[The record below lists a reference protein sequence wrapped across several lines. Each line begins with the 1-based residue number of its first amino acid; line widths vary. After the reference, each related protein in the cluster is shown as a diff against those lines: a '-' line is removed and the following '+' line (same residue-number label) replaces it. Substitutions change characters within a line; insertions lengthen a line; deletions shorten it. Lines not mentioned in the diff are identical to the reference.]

1 MQRINGNFFSS
12 TVGAATVHCSRSRSL
27 HFVLFM
33 RRRDLRVRGPL
44 QRAVHCKR
52 PCHEE
57 TARNSTVSS
66 NESATCTSN
75 ETCKSELCTST
86 WAEGNASITGHSLLS
101 CKSDCGGFGQ
111 NRGSTGKF
119 RIKHF
124 EIKGYVYLYSA

>member
-1 MQRINGNFFSS
+1 MASFLARLWELRLSIA
-12 TVGAATVHCSRSRSL
+12 VGVVAFVSYFLCGGATYASG
-27 HFVLFM
+27 VLFNE
-33 RRRDLRVRGPL
+33 LL
-44 QRAVHCKR
+44 KR

-75 ETCKSELCTST
+75 ETCKNELCGYTST

-101 CKSDCGGFGQ
+101 DKSDCGGFGQ

-119 RIKHF
+119 QIKSF
-124 EIKGYVYLYSA
+124 EMKEYVYLYST